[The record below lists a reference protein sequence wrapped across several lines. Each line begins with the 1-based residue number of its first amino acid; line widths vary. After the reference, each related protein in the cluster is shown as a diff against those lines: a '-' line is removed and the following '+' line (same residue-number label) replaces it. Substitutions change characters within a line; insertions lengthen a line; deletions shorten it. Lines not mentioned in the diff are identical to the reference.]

1 MTGCHGRKAYAYFSD
16 RFYCQSAA
24 GCKSATICGLL
35 RTTWRSKE
43 TTING
48 IRRART
54 LFCVLFYLGQN
65 RRENRQLMVK
75 SEENGTH
82 TFRGSRRFR
91 SRRRSTCRGQWRRCV
106 VQTASRRRL
115 PTQSH
120 SHSSTRTLLW
130 LCRLQR
136 YGLHGQRQGLSSDW
150 YRCSGYAISSVP
162 EKFVKFGHVVFEI
175 RKQTNRDRYID
186 MLRPGYISHDINSQ
200 QSNASSSYI
209 VVV

>member
-75 SEENGTH
+75 SEENGH
-82 TFRGSRRFR
+82 IPSEEVDDFE
-91 SRRRSTCRGQWRRCV
+91 V
-106 VQTASRRRL
+106 VGEA
-115 PTQSH
+115 PVAVN
-120 SHSSTRTLLW
+120 
-130 LCRLQR
+130 
-136 YGLHGQRQGLSSDW
+136 GDV
-150 YRCSGYAISSVP
+150 A
-162 EKFVKFGHVVFEI
+162 
-175 RKQTNRDRYID
+175 
-186 MLRPGYISHDINSQ
+186 
-200 QSNASSSYI
+200 
-209 VVV
+209 